1 MQLPVCRL
9 GGGRKTL
16 QLLTRLRPSDN
27 HRPELTSDSAPNT
40 ARLKKSA
47 KDGSYNLGFDD
58 NGDKYQYNG
67 VRTTDDNNF
76 VLIFDPARKGF
87 VLHRVDSTFHMNLTR
102 TPTDGNLESLRKQF
116 PHLEVKGGD
125 SKSDAS
131 KDTAEEKAAPGKRS
145 VAAKGK
151 AAKETKA
158 AATTKS
164 TATPAKGKNTK
175 APAEKSKP
183 MGLTLPTA
191 PDPTPPAAAPVPEE
205 AKSKRRAA
213 SPVESDDDDDDDG
226 FQIEFP
232 DGQGPAR
239 PKVWGGSGLTP
250 SNNFSPA
257 FGHIGHADEDEDA
270 DGEFDYEA
278 DDEPVYNAYK
288 PQSPVKEAV
297 SAPAF
302 FTFESAANNDSD
314 AEGEEEEA
322 GVDASGA
329 GAGTGVDDEI
339 DLEMLEAELAMEFE
353 MDNLEVPQARQS
365 NDQDSE
371 ESEEE

>member
-1 MQLPVCRL
+1 M
-9 GGGRKTL
+9 
-16 QLLTRLRPSDN
+16 
-27 HRPELTSDSAPNT
+27 
-40 ARLKKSA
+40 KKSA

-67 VRTTDDNNF
+67 ARTTDDNNF
-76 VLIFDPARKGF
+76 VLIFDPVRKGF

-102 TPTDGNLESLRKQF
+102 TPADGNLESLRKQF
-116 PHLEVKGGD
+116 PHLEIKGSD

-131 KDTAEEKAAPGKRS
+131 KDTAEENAQPNKRS

-164 TATPAKGKNTK
+164 TATPTKGKKAK

-191 PDPTPPAAAPVPEE
+191 PDPTPLAAAPVPEE
-205 AKSKRRAA
+205 AKPKRRAA
-213 SPVESDDDDDDDG
+213 SPVESDDDDDDG

-239 PKVWGGSGLTP
+239 PKVWGPGLAP

-257 FGHIGHADEDEDA
+257 FGHVGHADEDEDA

-278 DDEPVYNAYK
+278 DDEPVHNTYK
-288 PQSPVKEAV
+288 PQSPVKEPV
-297 SAPAF
+297 SAPEF
-302 FTFESAANNDSD
+302 FTFESAADSDRD
-314 AEGEEEEA
+314 AEGDYEE
-322 GVDASGA
+322 VGA
-329 GAGTGVDDEI
+329 GNGTGADDEI

-353 MDNLEVPQARQS
+353 MDNMNEEPQGRQS

>member
-1 MQLPVCRL
+1 VQLPVCCL
-9 GGGRKTL
+9 GGGRRAT
-16 QLLTRLRPSDN
+16 QSLTRLRASDN

-67 VRTTDDNNF
+67 ARTTDDNNF
-76 VLIFDPARKGF
+76 VLIFDPVRKGF

-102 TPTDGNLESLRKQF
+102 TPADGNLESLRKQF

-131 KDTAEEKAAPGKRS
+131 KDTAEEKAQPSKRS

-151 AAKETKA
+151 ATKETKA

-164 TATPAKGKNTK
+164 TATPTKGKKAK

-191 PDPTPPAAAPVPEE
+191 PDPAPPAPAPVPEE

-213 SPVESDDDDDDDG
+213 SPVESDDDDDDG

-239 PKVWGGSGLTP
+239 PKVWGPGLTP

-257 FGHIGHADEDEDA
+257 FGHVGHADEDEDA

-278 DDEPVYNAYK
+278 DDEPVHNTYK

-297 SAPAF
+297 SAPDF
-302 FTFESAANNDSD
+302 FTFESAADSDHD
-314 AEGEEEEA
+314 AEGDYEEA
-322 GVDASGA
+322 GA
-329 GAGTGVDDEI
+329 GNGTGADDEI

-353 MDNLEVPQARQS
+353 MDNMNEEPQGRQS